1 METAAKNIQILKEVL
16 QKEGLRFTRQRLAVW
31 MEIGISRE
39 HRDADD
45 IYISIRSKGVKV
57 SRATVY
63 RTIDVLVKNKLVRKL
78 DVGDGKNRFESI
90 IDEEHHDHMI
100 CNVCGK
106 ILEIKEDTIHT
117 YLDQACEKM
126 GFRAEYRSLHIYGQ
140 CAKCAS

>member
-1 METAAKNIQILKEVL
+1 MATAAKNIQILKEVL

-31 MEIGISRE
+31 TEIGNSRE

-45 IYISIRSKGVKV
+45 IFISIRSKGVKV

-78 DVGDGKNRFESI
+78 DVGDGRNRFESK

-100 CNVCGK
+100 CLETGNIIEFYNSRLEQLQEK
-106 ILEIKEDTIHT
+106 IALDNGYELVRHVHQLFVRPIK
-117 YLDQACEKM
+117 K
-126 GFRAEYRSLHIYGQ
+126 
-140 CAKCAS
+140 

>member
-1 METAAKNIQILKEVL
+1 MATAAKNIQILKEVL

-31 MEIGISRE
+31 TEIGISRE

-63 RTIDVLVKNKLVRKL
+63 RTIDVLVKNNLVRKL
-78 DVGDGKNRFESI
+78 DVGDGKNRFESK

-100 CNVCGK
+100 CLETGNIIEFYNSRLEKLQEK
-106 ILEIKEDTIHT
+106 IALDNGYELVRHVHQLFVRPIK
-117 YLDQACEKM
+117 K
-126 GFRAEYRSLHIYGQ
+126 
-140 CAKCAS
+140 

>member
-1 METAAKNIQILKEVL
+1 MATAAKKIQILKVVL

-31 MEIGISRE
+31 TEIGISRE

-63 RTIDVLVKNKLVRKL
+63 RTIDILVKNKLVRKL
-78 DVGDGKNRFESI
+78 DIGDGRSRFESK

-100 CNVCGK
+100 CLETGNIIEFYNSRLEQLQEK
-106 ILEIKEDTIHT
+106 IALDNGYELVRHVHQLFVRPIK
-117 YLDQACEKM
+117 K
-126 GFRAEYRSLHIYGQ
+126 
-140 CAKCAS
+140 

>member
-1 METAAKNIQILKEVL
+1 MATAAKNIQFLKEVL

-31 MEIGISRE
+31 TEIGISRE

-78 DVGDGKNRFESI
+78 NVGDGKNRFESK

-100 CNVCGK
+100 CLETGNIIEFYNSRLEQLQEK
-106 ILEIKEDTIHT
+106 IALDNGYELVRHVHQLFVRPIK
-117 YLDQACEKM
+117 K
-126 GFRAEYRSLHIYGQ
+126 
-140 CAKCAS
+140 

>member
-1 METAAKNIQILKEVL
+1 MATAAKNIQILKEVL

-31 MEIGISRE
+31 TEIGISRK

-45 IYISIRSKGVKV
+45 IFISLRSKGVKV

-78 DVGDGKNRFESI
+78 DVGDGKNRFESK

-100 CNVCGK
+100 C
-106 ILEIKEDTIHT
+106 LE
-117 YLDQACEKM
+117 
-126 GFRAEYRSLHIYGQ
+126 
-140 CAKCAS
+140 

>member
-1 METAAKNIQILKEVL
+1 MATAAKNIQILKEVL

-31 MEIGISRE
+31 TEIGISRE

-63 RTIDVLVKNKLVRKL
+63 RTIDVLVKNELVRKL
-78 DVGDGKNRFESI
+78 DVGDGKNRFESK

-100 CNVCGK
+100 CLETGNIIEFYNSRLEQLQEK
-106 ILEIKEDTIHT
+106 IALDNGYELVRHVHQLFVRPIK
-117 YLDQACEKM
+117 K
-126 GFRAEYRSLHIYGQ
+126 
-140 CAKCAS
+140 

>member
-31 MEIGISRE
+31 REIRISRE

-45 IYISIRSKGVKV
+45 IYIGIRSKGAKV

-78 DVGDGKNRFESI
+78 DVGDGRSRFESK
-90 IDEEHHDHMI
+90 IDDEHHDHMI
-100 CNVCGK
+100 CLETGNIIEFYNSRLEKLQEKIALDNGYELVRNVHQ
-106 ILEIKEDTIHT
+106 LFVRPIK
-117 YLDQACEKM
+117 K
-126 GFRAEYRSLHIYGQ
+126 
-140 CAKCAS
+140 

>member
-1 METAAKNIQILKEVL
+1 MATAAKNIQILKEVL

-31 MEIGISRE
+31 TEIGISRK

-45 IYISIRSKGVKV
+45 IYISLRSKGAKV

-78 DVGDGKNRFESI
+78 DVGDGKNRFESK

-100 CNVCGK
+100 CLETGDIIEFYNSRLEQLQEK
-106 ILEIKEDTIHT
+106 IALDNGYELVRHVHQLFVRPIK
-117 YLDQACEKM
+117 K
-126 GFRAEYRSLHIYGQ
+126 
-140 CAKCAS
+140 

>member
-1 METAAKNIQILKEVL
+1 MATAAKNIQILKEVL

-31 MEIGISRE
+31 TEIGISRK

-45 IYISIRSKGVKV
+45 IFISIRSKGVKD

-78 DVGDGKNRFESI
+78 DVGDGKNRFESK

-100 CNVCGK
+100 CLETGNIIEFYNSRLEQLQEK
-106 ILEIKEDTIHT
+106 IALDNGYELVRHVHQLFVRPIK
-117 YLDQACEKM
+117 K
-126 GFRAEYRSLHIYGQ
+126 
-140 CAKCAS
+140 

>member
-1 METAAKNIQILKEVL
+1 MTTAAKNIQILKEVL

-31 MEIGISRE
+31 TEIGISRK

-45 IYISIRSKGVKV
+45 IFISLRSKGVKV

-78 DVGDGKNRFESI
+78 NVGDGKNRFESK

-100 CNVCGK
+100 CLETGNIIEFYNSRLEQLQEK
-106 ILEIKEDTIHT
+106 IALDDGYELVRHVHQLFVRPIK
-117 YLDQACEKM
+117 K
-126 GFRAEYRSLHIYGQ
+126 
-140 CAKCAS
+140 

>member
-1 METAAKNIQILKEVL
+1 MATAAKNIQILKEVL

-31 MEIGISRE
+31 TEIGISRK

-45 IYISIRSKGVKV
+45 IFISIRSKGVKV

-78 DVGDGKNRFESI
+78 DVGDGKNRFESK

-100 CNVCGK
+100 CLETGNIIEFYNSRLEQLQEK
-106 ILEIKEDTIHT
+106 IALDNGYELVRHVHQLFVRPIK
-117 YLDQACEKM
+117 K
-126 GFRAEYRSLHIYGQ
+126 
-140 CAKCAS
+140 

>member
-1 METAAKNIQILKEVL
+1 MATAAKNIQFFKEIL

-31 MEIGISRE
+31 TEIGNSRE

-63 RTIDVLVKNKLVRKL
+63 RTIDVLVKNNLVRKL
-78 DVGDGKNRFESI
+78 DVGDGKNRFESK

-100 CNVCGK
+100 CLETGNIIEFYNSRLEKLQEK
-106 ILEIKEDTIHT
+106 IALDNGYELVRHVHQLFVRPIK
-117 YLDQACEKM
+117 K
-126 GFRAEYRSLHIYGQ
+126 
-140 CAKCAS
+140 

>member
-1 METAAKNIQILKEVL
+1 MATAAKNIQILKEVL

-31 MEIGISRE
+31 TEIGISRE

-63 RTIDVLVKNKLVRKL
+63 RTIDVLVKNNLVRKL
-78 DVGDGKNRFESI
+78 DVGDGKNRFESK

-100 CNVCGK
+100 CLETGNIIEFYNSRLEQLQEK
-106 ILEIKEDTIHT
+106 IALDNGYELVRHVHQLFVRPIK
-117 YLDQACEKM
+117 K
-126 GFRAEYRSLHIYGQ
+126 
-140 CAKCAS
+140 

>member
-1 METAAKNIQILKEVL
+1 MATAAKNIQILKEVL

-31 MEIGISRE
+31 MEIRISRE

-63 RTIDVLVKNKLVRKL
+63 RTIDVLVKNELVRKL
-78 DVGDGKNRFESI
+78 DVGDGKNRFESK

-100 CNVCGK
+100 CLETGNIIEFYNSRLEELQEK
-106 ILEIKEDTIHT
+106 IALDNGYELVRHVHQLFVRPIK
-117 YLDQACEKM
+117 K
-126 GFRAEYRSLHIYGQ
+126 
-140 CAKCAS
+140 

>member
-1 METAAKNIQILKEVL
+1 MATAAKNIQILKEVL

-31 MEIGISRE
+31 TEIGISRK

-45 IYISIRSKGVKV
+45 IYISLRSKGVKV

-78 DVGDGKNRFESI
+78 DVGDGKNRFESK

-100 CNVCGK
+100 CLETGNIIEFYNSRLEQLQEK
-106 ILEIKEDTIHT
+106 IALDNGYELVRHVHQLFVRPIK
-117 YLDQACEKM
+117 K
-126 GFRAEYRSLHIYGQ
+126 
-140 CAKCAS
+140 

>member
-1 METAAKNIQILKEVL
+1 MATAAKNIQILKEVL

-31 MEIGISRE
+31 MEIRISRE

-78 DVGDGKNRFESI
+78 DVGDGKNRFESKF
-90 IDEEHHDHMI
+90 DEEHHDHMI
-100 CNVCGK
+100 CLETGNIIEFYNSRLEQLQEK
-106 ILEIKEDTIHT
+106 IALDNGYELVRHVHQLFVRPIK
-117 YLDQACEKM
+117 K
-126 GFRAEYRSLHIYGQ
+126 
-140 CAKCAS
+140 

>member
-1 METAAKNIQILKEVL
+1 MATAAKNIQILKEVL

-31 MEIGISRE
+31 MEIRISRE

-45 IYISIRSKGVKV
+45 IYISIRSKGAKV

-78 DVGDGKNRFESI
+78 DVGDGKNRFESK

-100 CNVCGK
+100 CLETGNIIEFYNSRLEKLQEK
-106 ILEIKEDTIHT
+106 IALDNGYELVRHVHQLFVRPIK
-117 YLDQACEKM
+117 K
-126 GFRAEYRSLHIYGQ
+126 
-140 CAKCAS
+140 

>member
-1 METAAKNIQILKEVL
+1 MATAAKNIQILKEVL

-31 MEIGISRE
+31 TEIGISRK

-45 IYISIRSKGVKV
+45 IFISLRSKGVKV

-78 DVGDGKNRFESI
+78 NVGDGKNRFESK

-100 CNVCGK
+100 CLETGNIIEFYNSRLEQLQEK
-106 ILEIKEDTIHT
+106 IALDNGYELVRHVHQLFVRPIK
-117 YLDQACEKM
+117 K
-126 GFRAEYRSLHIYGQ
+126 
-140 CAKCAS
+140 

>member
-1 METAAKNIQILKEVL
+1 MATAAKNIQILKEVL

-31 MEIGISRE
+31 MEIGNSRE

-45 IYISIRSKGVKV
+45 IFISIRSKGVKV

-78 DVGDGKNRFESI
+78 DVGDGKNRFESK

-100 CNVCGK
+100 CLETGNIIEFYNSRLEQLQEK
-106 ILEIKEDTIHT
+106 IALDNGYELVRHVHQLFVRPIK
-117 YLDQACEKM
+117 K
-126 GFRAEYRSLHIYGQ
+126 
-140 CAKCAS
+140 

>member
-1 METAAKNIQILKEVL
+1 MATAAKNIQILKEVL

-31 MEIGISRE
+31 TEIGISRE

-78 DVGDGKNRFESI
+78 DVGDGKNRFESK
-90 IDEEHHDHMI
+90 IDEGPHDHMI
-100 CNVCGK
+100 CLETGNIIEFYNSRLEQLQEK
-106 ILEIKEDTIHT
+106 IALDNGYELVRHVHQLFVRPIK
-117 YLDQACEKM
+117 K
-126 GFRAEYRSLHIYGQ
+126 
-140 CAKCAS
+140 

>member
-1 METAAKNIQILKEVL
+1 MTTAAKNIQILKEVL

-31 MEIGISRE
+31 TEIGISRK

-45 IYISIRSKGVKV
+45 IFISIRSKGEKV

-78 DVGDGKNRFESI
+78 NVGDGKNRFESK

-100 CNVCGK
+100 CLETGNIIEFYNSRLEQLQEK
-106 ILEIKEDTIHT
+106 IALDNGYELVRHVHQLVVRPIK
-117 YLDQACEKM
+117 K
-126 GFRAEYRSLHIYGQ
+126 
-140 CAKCAS
+140 

>member
-1 METAAKNIQILKEVL
+1 MATAAKNIQILKEVL

-31 MEIGISRE
+31 TEIGISRK

-78 DVGDGKNRFESI
+78 DVGDGKNRFESK

-100 CNVCGK
+100 CLETGNIIEFYNSRLEQLQEK
-106 ILEIKEDTIHT
+106 IALDNGYELVRHVHQLFVRPIK
-117 YLDQACEKM
+117 K
-126 GFRAEYRSLHIYGQ
+126 
-140 CAKCAS
+140 